1 MRTAA
6 RLAAALLL
14 AAMAYAWG
22 LRVGYAAPRPWEA
35 TDYDAMTPAELSW
48 VAEGIQERMSD
59 LLDDLAAVQRL
70 QATRMAANQA
80 PERG

>member
-22 LRVGYAAPRPWEA
+22 LRTGYTAPRPWEL
-35 TDYDAMTPAELSW
+35 TDYDAMAPAELSW
-48 VAEGIQERMSD
+48 VAEGIMERMSD
-59 LLDDLAAVQRL
+59 LADDLATVQRL
-70 QATRMAANQA
+70 QAAKLSA
-80 PERG
+80 ER